1 MAINHAEISRVS
13 SSTRLSTIILRYK
26 KHSAQW
32 VIDSGGKGSRKKI
45 GLFVVARPLSRGGGL
60 RAWPLN
66 KQNKNTVFLNIFFYF
81 VSNLK

>member
-32 VIDSGGKGSRKKI
+32 VIDSGGKGSRKKNRSFFSGPAI
-45 GLFVVARPLSRGGGL
+45 KALPLKIAEYG
-60 RAWPLN
+60 
-66 KQNKNTVFLNIFFYF
+66 F
-81 VSNLK
+81 